1 MQNELRTPPSPPS
14 SPRRR
19 ATDGNTENLEVLQVP
34 TRAPRDAA
42 PGCAAA
48 HSVPCR
54 WGRLTWSASK
64 AMELASRNMSPAPG
78 HGRAR
83 VLLGGGEA
91 IAPGPGPAHMV
102 GSQGA
107 SGPEAHPAVPAPL
120 LPRPSLSIQHLVFVR
135 RCRCRSF
142 QEHTFDRKI
151 NKNRHHQSRRPT
163 TPPLRRRTAGGNG
176 RALLPWRWQSGLSRV
191 IAIQESSETTT
202 CSAAAAQHAICG
214 RPMWPSNLVCSAA
227 LRYKTGPRYLRCG
240 KRQLVRGA
248 PPSAY
253 HVVRLQPHLCCRTPT
268 WYLQRKSVYADGDSS

>member
-1 MQNELRTPPSPPS
+1 MPTTTLPS
-14 SPRRR
+14 SPYCVHPRGRR
-19 ATDGNTENLEVLQVP
+19 
-34 TRAPRDAA
+34 
-42 PGCAAA
+42 PGYAAA
-48 HSVPCR
+48 LCTLQMRSTHLAGFQGHGTRKSKHVASPR
-54 WGRLTWSASK
+54 PWTGTSSWRGSQQAPARRTWLAPK
-64 AMELASRNMSPAPG
+64 ARQAPKHTPAMPAP
-78 HGRAR
+78 
-83 VLLGGGEA
+83 
-91 IAPGPGPAHMV
+91 PA
-102 GSQGA
+102 A
-107 SGPEAHPAVPAPL
+107 SPIPL
-120 LPRPSLSIQHLVFVR
+120 HSIPRLCR

-163 TPPLRRRTAGGNG
+163 TPPLRRWTAGGDG
-176 RALLPWRWQSGLSRV
+176 RALLPWSGLSRV

-253 HVVRLQPHLCCRTPT
+253 HIVRLQPHLCCRTPT
-268 WYLQRKSVYADGDSS
+268 WYLQWESVYADGDSS

>member
-1 MQNELRTPPSPPS
+1 MGIRRIWRSSKSQHGHRETPP
-14 SPRRR
+14 RV
-19 ATDGNTENLEVLQVP
+19 VLQHTLCLADEVGSP
-34 TRAPRDAA
+34 
-42 PGCAAA
+42 
-48 HSVPCR
+48 
-54 WGRLTWSASK
+54 GRLPRPWNSQVETCRQPPAMDGHEFFLEGERRSHQAPARRTWLAPK
-64 AMELASRNMSPAPG
+64 ARQAPK
-78 HGRAR
+78 HT
-83 VLLGGGEA
+83 
-91 IAPGPGPAHMV
+91 PPCPPH
-102 GSQGA
+102 
-107 SGPEAHPAVPAPL
+107 L
-120 LPRPSLSIQHLVFVR
+120 LPRPSLSIQPLVFVR

-142 QEHTFDRKI
+142 QEHTLDRKI

-191 IAIQESSETTT
+191 IAIQEWSETTT

>member
-1 MQNELRTPPSPPS
+1 
-14 SPRRR
+14 
-19 ATDGNTENLEVLQVP
+19 
-34 TRAPRDAA
+34 
-42 PGCAAA
+42 
-48 HSVPCR
+48 
-54 WGRLTWSASK
+54 
-64 AMELASRNMSPAPG
+64 MELASRNMSPAPG
-78 HGRAR
+78 HEFLEG
-83 VLLGGGEA
+83 

-107 SGPEAHPAVPAPL
+107 SGPEAHPAMPAPPAASPIPL
-120 LPRPSLSIQHLVFVR
+120 HSIPRLCR

-151 NKNRHHQSRRPT
+151 NKNQHHQSRRPT
-163 TPPLRRRTAGGNG
+163 TPPLRRWTAGGDG
-176 RALLPWRWQSGLSRV
+176 RALPPWSGLSRV

-253 HVVRLQPHLCCRTPT
+253 HIVRLQPHLCCRTPT
-268 WYLQRKSVYADGDSS
+268 WYLQWESVYADGDSS